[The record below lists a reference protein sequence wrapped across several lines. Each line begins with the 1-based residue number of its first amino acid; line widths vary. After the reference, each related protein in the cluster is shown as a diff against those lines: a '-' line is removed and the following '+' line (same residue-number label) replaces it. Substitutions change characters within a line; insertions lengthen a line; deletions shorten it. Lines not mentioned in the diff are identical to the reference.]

1 MEHYDFITVS
11 SPHFHD
17 NSSSRGIMLDVI
29 LALLPAVGASIY
41 IFGIKALWL
50 ILTCVASC
58 VASEWIFDLCT
69 KKKETIGDLSAVV
82 TGVLLALNLGTEV
95 ALYEAVIGSVFAI
108 VFVKCIF
115 GGLGKNFANPA
126 ITARV
131 FMLIAF
137 GSVTSFVNPQ
147 LRSVEIASSAT
158 PLANLA
164 SHSLD
169 VLSSG
174 VLPPIKD
181 MLFGFHGGTIGE
193 TCIIALVIGW
203 IYLSAKKVIKWYV
216 PASFIATVYVL
227 FLVATGSPLFALYE
241 ILSGGLFLG
250 AIFMATDYVTT
261 PITVKGKVVFCVCCG
276 VITFIIRRFCS
287 LPEGVSFSILIM
299 NILTPFIEKLTHNVP
314 LGGSNNGK

>member
-1 MEHYDFITVS
+1 MEHYDLITVS

-17 NSSSRGIMLDVI
+17 DSSSRRIMLDVI
-29 LALLPAVGASIY
+29 LALVPAMAASIV
-41 IFGIKALWL
+41 IFGIKSLWL
-50 ILTCVASC
+50 IVTCVASC

-69 KKKETIGDLSAVV
+69 KRKETIGDLSAVV
-82 TGVLLALNLGTEV
+82 TGVLLALNLGTGV
-95 ALYEAVIGSVFAI
+95 SLYEAVIGSVFAI

-131 FMLIAF
+131 FMLVAF

-147 LRSVEIASSAT
+147 GVELASSAT

-164 SHSLD
+164 SNSMESL
-169 VLSSG
+169 
-174 VLPPIKD
+174 PTIKQ
-181 MLFGFHGGTIGE
+181 MLFGLHGGTIGE
-193 TCIIALVIGW
+193 TCIIALVLGW
-203 IYLSAKKVIKWYV
+203 IYLSARKVIKWYV

-227 FLVATGSPLFALYE
+227 FLVATGSPSYALYE

-276 VITFIIRRFCS
+276 IITFVIRRFCS

-299 NILTPFIEKLTHNVP
+299 NILTPFVEKLTHNVP

>member
-1 MEHYDFITVS
+1 MEHYDLITVS

-17 NSSSRGIMLDVI
+17 DSSSRRIMLDVI
-29 LALLPAVGASIY
+29 LALVPAMAASIV
-41 IFGIKALWL
+41 IFGIKSLWL
-50 ILTCVASC
+50 IVTCVASC

-69 KKKETIGDLSAVV
+69 KRKETIGDLSAVV

-95 ALYEAVIGSVFAI
+95 SLYEAVIGSVFAI

-131 FMLIAF
+131 FMLVAF

-147 LRSVEIASSAT
+147 GVELASSAT

-164 SHSLD
+164 SNSMESLP
-169 VLSSG
+169 S
-174 VLPPIKD
+174 IKQ
-181 MLFGFHGGTIGE
+181 MLFGLHGGTIGE
-193 TCIIALVIGW
+193 TCIIALVLGW
-203 IYLSAKKVIKWYV
+203 IYLSARKVIKWYV

-227 FLVATGSPLFALYE
+227 FLVATGSPAYALYE

-276 VITFIIRRFCS
+276 IITFVIRRFCS

-299 NILTPFIEKLTHNVP
+299 NILTPFVEKLTHNVP

>member
-1 MEHYDFITVS
+1 MEHYDLITVS

-17 NSSSRGIMLDVI
+17 DSSSRRIMLDVI
-29 LALLPAVGASIY
+29 LALVPAMAASIV
-41 IFGIKALWL
+41 IFGIKSLWL
-50 ILTCVASC
+50 IVTCVASC

-69 KKKETIGDLSAVV
+69 KRKETIGDLSAVV

-95 ALYEAVIGSVFAI
+95 SLYEAVIGSVFAI

-131 FMLIAF
+131 FMLVAF

-147 LRSVEIASSAT
+147 GVELASSAT

-164 SHSLD
+164 SNSMESL
-169 VLSSG
+169 
-174 VLPPIKD
+174 PTIKQ
-181 MLFGFHGGTIGE
+181 MLFGLHGGTIGE
-193 TCIIALVIGW
+193 TCIIALVFGW

-261 PITVKGKVVFCVCCG
+261 PITVKGKVVFCICCG

>member
-1 MEHYDFITVS
+1 MEHYDLITVS

-17 NSSSRGIMLDVI
+17 DSSSRRIMLDVI
-29 LALLPAVGASIY
+29 LALVPAMAASIV
-41 IFGIKALWL
+41 IFGIKSLWL
-50 ILTCVASC
+50 IVTCVASC

-69 KKKETIGDLSAVV
+69 KRKETIGDLSAVV

-95 ALYEAVIGSVFAI
+95 SLYEAVIGSVFAI

-131 FMLIAF
+131 FMLVAF

-147 LRSVEIASSAT
+147 GVELASSAT

-164 SHSLD
+164 SNSMESL
-169 VLSSG
+169 
-174 VLPPIKD
+174 PTIKQ
-181 MLFGFHGGTIGE
+181 MLFGLHGGTIGE
-193 TCIIALVIGW
+193 TCIIALVLGW
-203 IYLSAKKVIKWYV
+203 IYLSARKVIKWYV

-227 FLVATGSPLFALYE
+227 FLVATGSPVYALYE

-250 AIFMATDYVTT
+250 AVFMATDYVTT

-276 VITFIIRRFCS
+276 IITFVIRRFCS

-299 NILTPFIEKLTHNVP
+299 NILTPFVEKLTHNVP

>member
-1 MEHYDFITVS
+1 MEHYDLITVS

-17 NSSSRGIMLDVI
+17 DSSSRRIMLDVI
-29 LALLPAVGASIY
+29 LALVPAMAASIV
-41 IFGIKALWL
+41 IFGIKSLWL
-50 ILTCVASC
+50 IVTCVASC

-69 KKKETIGDLSAVV
+69 KRNETIGDLSAVV

-95 ALYEAVIGSVFAI
+95 SLYEAVIGSVFAI

-131 FMLIAF
+131 FMLVAF

-147 LRSVEIASSAT
+147 GVELASSAT

-164 SHSLD
+164 TNSMESL
-169 VLSSG
+169 
-174 VLPPIKD
+174 PTIKQ
-181 MLFGFHGGTIGE
+181 MLFGLHGGTIGE
-193 TCIIALVIGW
+193 TCIIALVLGW
-203 IYLSAKKVIKWYV
+203 IYLSARKVIKWYV

-227 FLVATGSPLFALYE
+227 FLIATGSPVYALYE

-276 VITFIIRRFCS
+276 IITFVIRRFCS

-299 NILTPFIEKLTHNVP
+299 NILTPFVEKLTHNVP

>member
-1 MEHYDFITVS
+1 MEHYDLITVS

-17 NSSSRGIMLDVI
+17 DSSSRRIMLDVI
-29 LALLPAVGASIY
+29 LALVPAMAASIV
-41 IFGIKALWL
+41 IFGIKSLWL
-50 ILTCVASC
+50 IVTCVASC

-69 KKKETIGDLSAVV
+69 KRKETIGDLSAVV

-95 ALYEAVIGSVFAI
+95 SLYEAVIGSVFAI

-131 FMLIAF
+131 FMLVAF

-147 LRSVEIASSAT
+147 GVELASSAT

-164 SHSLD
+164 SNSMESL
-169 VLSSG
+169 
-174 VLPPIKD
+174 PTIKQ
-181 MLFGFHGGTIGE
+181 MLFGLHGGTIGE
-193 TCIIALVIGW
+193 TCIIALVLGW
-203 IYLSAKKVIKWYV
+203 IYLSARKVIKWYV

-227 FLVATGSPLFALYE
+227 FLVATGSPVYALYE

-276 VITFIIRRFCS
+276 IITFVIRRFCS

-299 NILTPFIEKLTHNVP
+299 NILTPFVEKLTHNVP